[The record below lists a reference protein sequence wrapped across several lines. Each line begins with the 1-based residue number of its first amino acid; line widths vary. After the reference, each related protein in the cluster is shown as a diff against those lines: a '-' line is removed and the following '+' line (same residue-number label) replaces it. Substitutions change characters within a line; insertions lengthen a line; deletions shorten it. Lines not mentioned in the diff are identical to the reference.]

1 MRSRLLNWIPLFA
14 LGIAVPLGSM
24 GCQGNS
30 AAAAQASHQQEAR
43 KRLLQK
49 RREAIAKRE
58 QREQELQ
65 DARNADELK
74 PDPSMIPSLR

>member
-1 MRSRLLNWIPLFA
+1 MRLRVSRLILLVA
-14 LGIAVPLGSM
+14 LVAAPSLSLGPV
-24 GCQGNS
+24 GCQS
-30 AAAAQASHQQEAR
+30 STAAKASQQQEAR

-65 DARNADELK
+65 DAKEADDLK
-74 PDPSMIPSLR
+74 PDPSMIPSLH

>member
-1 MRSRLLNWIPLFA
+1 MRLHVLRLIPLLVLGA
-14 LGIAVPLGSM
+14 LSLGPVA
-24 GCQGNS
+24 CQSSTS
-30 AAAAQASHQQEAR
+30 AKASRQQEAR

-49 RREAIAKRE
+49 RREAIVRRE

-65 DARNADELK
+65 DAKAAADGDLK